1 MSNIFAKVD
10 RISTGTKL
18 FTVAIGFL
26 IMLAYSLE
34 NHPAVQQTS
43 QTSPDPAPPPA
54 VTPAPAALAPGTKDS
69 VEPAAPDASAVSPA
83 ATPLTESAVPA
94 VAAPNVPTSER
105 ALETESRMTP
115 ASPDSPPGYFTVG
128 STKDDVLRAQGL
140 TKVMGEYEWT
150 YGLSSVQF
158 QNGRVVSWDISP
170 LSPLNAVLIPHNRR
184 DAASARARGFF
195 AVGSTRDQVIAVQG
209 TPSHFSDTY
218 WTYGL
223 SSVQFR
229 GDTVVSWHNSPV
241 FPLRAALLPAV
252 PADSAAA
259 KNRGFFTVGS
269 TKDEVLGV
277 QGAPSNF
284 SDTRW
289 VYGSSWVSFQNG
301 MVTAWNS
308 LKLNPLKAALIPENA
323 DNMTSARAR
332 GYFVV
337 GSTKDEVLGVQGTPT
352 SFSATYWWYGPS
364 WVSFQNDR
372 VSNWNSSPLNPL
384 RTQEIP

>member
-1 MSNIFAKVD
+1 
-10 RISTGTKL
+10 
-18 FTVAIGFL
+18 
-26 IMLAYSLE
+26 
-34 NHPAVQQTS
+34 
-43 QTSPDPAPPPA
+43 
-54 VTPAPAALAPGTKDS
+54 
-69 VEPAAPDASAVSPA
+69 
-83 ATPLTESAVPA
+83 
-94 VAAPNVPTSER
+94 
-105 ALETESRMTP
+105 MTP

-170 LSPLNAVLIPHNRR
+170 LSPLNAVLIPHNQR
-184 DAASARARGFF
+184 DAASARAQGFF
-195 AVGSTRDQVIAVQG
+195 TVGSTRDQVIAVQG

-229 GDTVVSWHNSPV
+229 GEMVVSWNNSPV
-241 FPLRAALLPAV
+241 FPLRAAPLAAV
-252 PADSAAA
+252 SADSAAA

-269 TKDEVLGV
+269 TKDDVLGV

-308 LKLNPLKAALIPENA
+308 LKLNPLKAALIPEDA
-323 DNMTSARAR
+323 DNMRSARAR